1 VVQAFVSACAALIG
15 GARWSPE
22 AVLVSPEPL
31 GYHLALEASTDALVN
46 PAAPLWRLIG
56 AVCPDGVPIATAGA
70 LLWRHLRGAWQRSLA
85 GLSRGFSLSQ
95 SV

>member
-1 VVQAFVSACAALIG
+1 MVQAFVSACAALIG

-46 PAAPLWRLIG
+46 PAAPLLHLIS
-56 AVCPDGVPIATAGA
+56 AVSADGDAIATAGA

-85 GLSRGFSLSQ
+85 GLSPGFSLSQ
-95 SV
+95 TV